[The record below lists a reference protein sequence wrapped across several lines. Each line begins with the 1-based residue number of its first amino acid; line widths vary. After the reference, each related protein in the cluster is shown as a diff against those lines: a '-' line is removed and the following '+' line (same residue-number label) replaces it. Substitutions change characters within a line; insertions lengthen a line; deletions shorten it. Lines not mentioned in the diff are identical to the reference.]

1 MQVRNRSKLSG
12 HRQYEAKAHFKSKST
27 RLRTI
32 KLVLG
37 FKKLSIF

>member
-12 HRQYEAKAHFKSKST
+12 HRQYEAKAYSKSKST
-27 RLRTI
+27 RVRT

-37 FKKLSIF
+37 FKKLNIF